1 MFSISKQI
9 ILSTTQAETNQEQF
23 TELIKYY
30 NWRIKEFCENVTDK
44 SGKYSLPY
52 VMHELT
58 KDAMG
63 APESHQFLDVM
74 NKYIEKYYSNFDPA
88 YREDR

>member
-30 NWRIKEFCENVTDK
+30 NWRIKEFCETVTEK
-44 SGKYSLPY
+44 TGKYSLPY
-52 VMHELT
+52 VLHELT

-63 APESHQFLDVM
+63 APE
-74 NKYIEKYYSNFDPA
+74 
-88 YREDR
+88 